1 MWREKFAAELLRQS
15 ECLLGGVNV
24 KFEPYCDAGTGFA
37 MIKVD
42 MAWGA

>member
-1 MWREKFAAELLRQS
+1 MFAAELLRQS
-15 ECLLGGVNV
+15 ECLLASVNV
-24 KFEPYCDAGTGFA
+24 KFERYCDTGIDFA